1 MTTVTI
7 TRFTPMTDFV
17 TLREAMDRLFEDSF
31 IRPTTW
37 TGLPAGQIAVPVD
50 LWETNDAYHMR
61 ADLPGMTPDTIDINV
76 TADTVSFA
84 GESKAETDVTNEGWL
99 RQERRIGKFQRS
111 FTLPVQI
118 DPNKVQAN
126 FEHGVLDLVLPKA
139 DQVKPRSIKVNAN
152 RLSASKDHSK

>member
-1 MTTVTI
+1 MTI
-7 TRFTPMTDFV
+7 TRFTPTTDFV
-17 TLREAMDRLFEDSF
+17 SLREAMDRLFEGSF

-37 TGLPAGQIAVPVD
+37 TGLAAGQIAVPVD

-84 GESKAETDVTNEGWL
+84 GETQPQTDVTNDGWL
-99 RQERRIGKFQRS
+99 RQERRVGKFQRS

-118 DPNKVQAN
+118 DPTKVQAS

-139 DQVKPRSIKVNAN
+139 DQVKPRNIKVNA
-152 RLSASKDHSK
+152 K